1 MRLAAIMAAAFLTAA
16 PASAQEAEDMDSLP
30 AAEARETVFYACTAC
45 HGTRIIRQQGLT
57 RERWERTIDYMIERH
72 SMPAPE
78 PDDRKLIVDYLA
90 EHFPPKQKKYQN
102 PFLKK

>member
-57 RERWERTIDYMIERH
+57 RERWEQTIEAL
-72 SMPAPE
+72 SGFQGGE
-78 PDDRKLIVDYLA
+78 PGLRDGWRRDRLREGVAASNGLV
-90 EHFPPKQKKYQN
+90 P
-102 PFLKK
+102 